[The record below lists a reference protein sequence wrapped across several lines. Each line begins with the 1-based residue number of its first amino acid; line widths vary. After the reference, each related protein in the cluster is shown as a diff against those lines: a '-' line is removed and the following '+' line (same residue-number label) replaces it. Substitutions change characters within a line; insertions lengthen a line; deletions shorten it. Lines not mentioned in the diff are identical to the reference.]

1 MFKIV
6 LLCLFALNIYAKDF
20 VIASYNAE
28 NLFDLKKQ
36 NSEYKEFIPNT
47 SSKWNQKNFNI
58 KINNAVKVIK
68 DINADIIALQ
78 EIENR
83 AVLQLLLKK
92 LPSYKYSSFAKY
104 SRSSVGVGFLS
115 KIKIKSN
122 RQIDVKFTNKI
133 FRPILETT
141 FEIEN
146 KEFKIFNNH
155 WPSKRVAESYRVK
168 FAKKLQDRLSK
179 LPRDYDYILLGDFNS
194 NYDENRSFK
203 YNKKLNNTSGITGI
217 NQVLNTTVENK
228 YITYDDVLKQKRK
241 VHFNLWLDLPSNDRF
256 SNKYR
261 TQSNT
266 PDNIILS
273 PALLDTKNI
282 SYIHKSFKVFKPNYL
297 YRNNKV
303 LRWQMKGSRY
313 NKVHVGAGYSDHL
326 PIYASFSTSKEKTN
340 PIKEIKQNS
349 KKELNKISD
358 LYNKMKLIEP
368 AIIKDAVV
376 IYKTKT
382 GAIIKQKNNRAIYIY
397 KHAQELKLGYSY
409 TLQINEI
416 VDYNGLKEVDSFS
429 VLEENGRFKNYKS
442 LFINA
447 KKNDIF
453 NPNNQNEIAFNLRGV
468 IKKRKLYI
476 DDSNTMLKGKSI
488 KIFAKNK
495 QDLPKQNETITFKN
509 AHIGVYRGVPQILI
523 HSSSDY
529 QVGN

>member
-1 MFKIV
+1 LIKIL
-6 LLCLFALNIYAKDF
+6 LLCFLALNIYAKDF
-20 VIASYNAE
+20 TIASYNAE

-47 SSKWNQKNFNI
+47 ASKWNQRTFNI

-83 AVLQLLLKK
+83 SVIQLLLKK
-92 LPSYKYSSFAKY
+92 LPAYKYSSFVKY

-115 KIKIKSN
+115 KIKIKNN

-141 FEIEN
+141 FELEN

-155 WPSKRVAESYRVK
+155 WPSKRTAESYRLK

-179 LPRDYDYILLGDFNS
+179 LPKDYDYILLGDFNS
-194 NYDENRSFK
+194 NYDEDRSFRH
-203 YNKKLNNTSGITGI
+203 NSKLNNTKGITGI
-217 NQVLNTTVENK
+217 NQVLNTTVNNR

-241 VHFNLWLDLPSNDRF
+241 VHFNLWLDLPTSDRF

-282 SYIHKSFKVFKPNYL
+282 SYIHKSFKVFKPSYL
-297 YRNNKV
+297 YKNKKV
-303 LRWQMKGSRY
+303 LRWQMKGSKY

-326 PIYASFSTSKEKTN
+326 PIYAKFSTSKEKTN
-340 PIKEIKQNS
+340 PIKQIKKDS

-358 LYNKMKLIEP
+358 LYNKMKLVEP
-368 AIIKDAVV
+368 AIIKNAVV
-376 IYKTKT
+376 IYKSKT
-382 GAIIKQKNNRAIYIY
+382 GAIIKQKNDRAIYIY
-397 KHAQELKLGYSY
+397 KHAQDLKIGYSY

-416 VDYNGLKEVDSFS
+416 IDYHGLKEVDSFS
-429 VLEENGRFKNYKS
+429 ILNENGRSSSYKS
-442 LFINA
+442 LILDA
-447 KKNDIF
+447 RKIDIL
-453 NPNNQNEIAFNLRGV
+453 NEKYQNEIVSNLKGT
-468 IKKRKLYI
+468 IKNKKLYI
-476 DDSNTMLKGKSI
+476 QNSNGKRI
-488 KIFAKNK
+488 KVFAKNK
-495 QDLPKQNETITFKN
+495 LDLPKNNTNITFTK
-509 AHIGVYRGVPQILI
+509 AHIAVYRGNPQILI

-529 QVGN
+529 KVGN